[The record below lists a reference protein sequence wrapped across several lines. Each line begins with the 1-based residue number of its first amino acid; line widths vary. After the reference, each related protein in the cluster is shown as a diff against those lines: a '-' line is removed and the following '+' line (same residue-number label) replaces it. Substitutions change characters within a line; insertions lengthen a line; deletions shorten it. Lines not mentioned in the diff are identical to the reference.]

1 MKVEWRMPIVNVQ
14 ALIALGMFLASL
26 FIARIVVRIRN
37 GSLPGG
43 EMWVLY
49 LRMLLGFLLAGAV
62 TLAFYS
68 FAGIDVISKH
78 L

>member
-1 MKVEWRMPIVNVQ
+1 MPIVNVQ

-43 EMWVLY
+43 AIWVLY

-62 TLAFYS
+62 ILAFYS
-68 FAGIDVISKH
+68 VAGIDVISKH

>member
-1 MKVEWRMPIVNVQ
+1 MPVVNIQ
-14 ALIALGMFLASL
+14 ALIALGMFLLSL
-26 FIARIVVRIRN
+26 LIARTVVRIRS

-62 TLAFYS
+62 ILGFYS

-78 L
+78 F

>member
-1 MKVEWRMPIVNVQ
+1 MPIVNVQ
-14 ALIALGMFLASL
+14 ALVALALFLASL
-26 FIARIVVRIRN
+26 FVARIVVRIQN

-43 EMWVLY
+43 PLWVLY
-49 LRMLLGFLLAGAV
+49 LRILLGFLFAGAIV
-62 TLAFYS
+62 LAFYS

>member
-1 MKVEWRMPIVNVQ
+1 MPIVNVQ

-78 L
+78 F